1 MAKKKTPKKQSP
13 LPIGEVLT
21 AINRKD
27 RGFWSRLP
35 EDKRKHLNY
44 WLLMRYTSTSVKSP
58 EYAIVST
65 NDGPNLHYSAVGKD
79 HAELMWLLYTVT
91 GIAGDQKS
99 YQAGPRHSRKRNR
112 AVEFLID
119 LDPALKADEAELLI
133 HLNGR
138 EYVDTLA
145 EQHGLSKSE
154 IKELWK

>member
-1 MAKKKTPKKQSP
+1 MPKKSAKKKP
-13 LPIGEVLT
+13 LLPVSEVLS

-27 RGFWSRLP
+27 RGFWNRLP
-35 EDKRKHLNY
+35 EEKRKHLNY
-44 WLLMRYTSTSVKSP
+44 WLLMRYTSTSAKSP

-65 NDGPNLHYSAVGKD
+65 NDGPNMHYSSISQKE
-79 HAELMWLLYTVT
+79 HSELMWLLYTVT

-99 YQAGPRHSRKRNR
+99 YQGGPQHSRKRNR
-112 AVEFLID
+112 AVNLLME
-119 LDPALKADEAELLI
+119 LDSTLKVDEAELLI

-138 EYVDTLA
+138 DYVNNLA